1 MNNKNPKNIMA
12 SVNKSKPKEESIDP
26 ISPNLDEVALSVNDE
41 DTTKTQD
48 ETAMLKS
55 QKRDDIQNKFDGT
68 YEDQLERLNDRV
80 KILSTELAQEKEKFQ
95 SLERK
100 CQTIKTDRDKLK
112 RAMINQVVF
121 ISRMQDKYNENS

>member
-1 MNNKNPKNIMA
+1 MA

>member
-12 SVNKSKPKEESIDP
+12 SANKSKPKEESIDP
-26 ISPNLDEVALSVNDE
+26 ISPNLDEVALSINDE